1 MPTKERARDRGQ
13 RNAMRE
19 WIKLGARLREERLA
33 AGVSQGHIADV
44 AGLTQSR
51 ISRTERGQRLPPRL
65 DELGRHCSALGLRL
79 SLQAYPD
86 GRAVRDAPQLGLLD
100 RFHLQLHISLG
111 WSTEVL
117 VGKYGDQRAWDAV
130 VSGSERVGVDAET
143 HLYDIQAVQRRIEL
157 KMRDSGMDRAVLLV
171 ASTRH
176 NRAVLRE
183 HRRALA
189 STFPLDTA
197 EIMSSLRA
205 GRIPEASGIVVL

>member
-1 MPTKERARDRGQ
+1 MSQ
-13 RNAMRE
+13 R
-19 WIKLGARLREERLA
+19 
-33 AGVSQGHIADV
+33 HIADV

-51 ISRTERGQRLPPRL
+51 VSRTERAQRLPPRL

-86 GRAVRDAPQLGLLD
+86 GGAVRDAPQLGLLR
-100 RFHLQLHISLG
+100 RFQIQLHSSLG

-143 HLYDIQAVQRRIEL
+143 RLYDIQAVQRKTEL
-157 KMRDSGMDRAVLLV
+157 KMRDSGVDRAILLV

-183 HRRALA
+183 HRGALA
-189 STFPLDTA
+189 STFPLTTA
-197 EIMSSLRA
+197 EVMGALRA
-205 GRIPEASGIVVL
+205 GRIPDASGIVVL